1 MIPGWAAALAVL
13 AYVCALFAV
22 AHFGDQSHVVRDQQN
37 RHVALFAQLFH
48 QIEYSRLHRNV

>member
-22 AHFGDQSHVVRDQQN
+22 AHFGDTRGQRFMQGREIGRAHV
-37 RHVALFAQLFH
+37 
-48 QIEYSRLHRNV
+48 